1 MQYQCCGVATEN
13 TCVSKSTSP
22 NSDGNG
28 GVVYMDRHKVRCQ
41 ADSLIRDWK
50 LVDLSGGK
58 ISIDYCCAKAKR
70 SLTCRTTSTSFNSDG
85 GRSWG
90 GVIYLD
96 RHNVQCR
103 NNEGL
108 QQWSMARSSNH
119 KKMKIDY
126 VCCTETP
133 TPKPTPQ
140 PTPQPTAPPTD
151 TPTVAPTESP
161 TESPTELPTQEPT
174 ETPTEEPTEP
184 FTPDDV
190 TTTTMEPLTTPAP
203 VDDCLE
209 CRLDFS
215 KLTHNPFDN
224 VPPQTFN
231 QDQHLIF
238 NKVCEVSGES
248 YDLAI
253 NIASGY
259 WSNRPEQNH
268 AVGSMFRLNMK
279 AGSNATATFKL
290 LKNGQPA
297 EDDVKILFSLLDLD
311 RGDNTLQWADVSHV
325 FQYRQGP
332 NVTVTQIDGKHH
344 FLSQRIGNGAD
355 NPHDPMMLSPEAL
368 NSGVAVQTS
377 AQFAV
382 TFGISGSDPNGR
394 MFYFAGA
401 STLKPSFCNDDD

>member
-1 MQYQCCGVATEN
+1 
-13 TCVSKSTSP
+13 
-22 NSDGNG
+22 
-28 GVVYMDRHKVRCQ
+28 
-41 ADSLIRDWK
+41 
-50 LVDLSGGK
+50 
-58 ISIDYCCAKAKR
+58 
-70 SLTCRTTSTSFNSDG
+70 
-85 GRSWG
+85 
-90 GVIYLD
+90 
-96 RHNVQCR
+96 
-103 NNEGL
+103 
-108 QQWSMARSSNH
+108 
-119 KKMKIDY
+119 
-126 VCCTETP
+126 
-133 TPKPTPQ
+133 
-140 PTPQPTAPPTD
+140 
-151 TPTVAPTESP
+151 
-161 TESPTELPTQEPT
+161 
-174 ETPTEEPTEP
+174 
-184 FTPDDV
+184 
-190 TTTTMEPLTTPAP
+190 MEPLTTPAP